1 MRIAQ
6 CTDTFLP
13 IVDGVGRVAV
23 AYANGLSRLGNETTV
38 ITPIQDAGFR
48 GNYPFEILD
57 FISIGIPTATQ
68 YKAGVSSLD
77 SNYMAKIK
85 KRSFDVVHA
94 HSPLIAGWEALR
106 LANTQKIPLVGTFH
120 SKYRNDIL
128 RYINIDIVADL
139 GTKYIVSFYERCDE
153 VWTVSDHAAETL
165 RGYGFNGEIQTI
177 SNGCD
182 MKIPQ
187 KAWEEAARQ
196 TFHLQSSPIL
206 LYVGQL
212 DYKKNIRA
220 ILEAAALLKRQGTDF
235 QLVLAGQG
243 QDDQNLRD
251 DADTLGISRSTV
263 FTGHLYEPDL
273 LNGLYMSASLFVFPS
288 LYDTGGLVVSEAA
301 MMGTPSLVVKNGAPA
316 ERIID
321 RKNGL
326 VCEDTPENIYK
337 AMDYYLNRMDRN
349 AQDRMCRQAQMS
361 IPESWDIIMNHV
373 QARYEELFGRIRT
386 KR

>member
-13 IVDGVGRVAV
+13 VVDGVGRVAV
-23 AYANGLSRLGNETTV
+23 AYANGLSRLGHETTV
-38 ITPIQDAGFR
+38 ITPIQDVGYR
-48 GNYPFEILD
+48 GNYPYEILD
-57 FISIGIPTATQ
+57 FISVGIPTATQ

-85 KRSFDVVHA
+85 KRSFDVLHA

-106 LANTQKIPLVGTFH
+106 LANMQKIPLVGTFH

-128 RYINIDIVADL
+128 RYINIDVVADL
-139 GTKYIVSFYERCDE
+139 GVKYIVSFYERCDE

-165 RGYGFNGEIQTI
+165 RGYGFNGEIQI
-177 SNGCD
+177 VHNGCEP
-182 MKIPQ
+182 KVPQ
-187 KAWEEAARQ
+187 KSWEEAARQ
-196 TFHLQSSPIL
+196 TFHLRPVSIL

-212 DYKKNIRA
+212 EYKKNIRS
-220 ILEAAALLKRQGTDF
+220 ILEAAALLMRQGTDI

-243 QDDQNLRD
+243 QDEQNLRD
-251 DADTLGISRSTV
+251 DADTLGISQNTI
-263 FTGHLYEPDL
+263 FTGHLYEQDL

-301 MMGTPSLVVKNGAPA
+301 MMGTPSVVVRNSAPA

-321 RKNGL
+321 RQNSL
-326 VCEDTPENIYK
+326 ICEDTPEDICK
-337 AMDYYLNRMDRN
+337 TMDYYLNRMDRN
-349 AQDRMCRQAQMS
+349 AQDSMRSCAQMS
-361 IPESWDIIMNHV
+361 IPESWDTIMNQVH
-373 QARYEELFGRIRT
+373 ARYEGLLGRIRM